1 MFHGPGK
8 PRYIISAHEELVK
21 QGAGFATGNGD
32 KLGGL
37 VVETKSNIAV
47 FRE

>member
-32 KLGGL
+32 KLGGFGG
-37 VVETKSNIAV
+37 VSIRNYM
-47 FRE
+47 